1 MSKTVR
7 PDELATAI
15 LSELKNYDQA
25 VTDGVKKG
33 VRQVAKEC
41 RQDIVT
47 GSPVQTGDYKAGW
60 RDKVAYESYSDIRM
74 RVFNKTDYQLTHLL
88 EHGHAGPGGT
98 AKGSARPFPHIGPAE
113 QKAEQKLLTRVKVVI
128 KKG

>member
-7 PDELATAI
+7 PDELTTAI

-25 VTDGVKKG
+25 VTNGVKKE

-60 RDKVAYESYSDIRM
+60 RDKVAYESYSDI
-74 RVFNKTDYQLTHLL
+74 LL

>member
-7 PDELATAI
+7 PDELTTAI

-25 VTDGVKKG
+25 VTNGVKNE

-47 GSPVQTGDYKAGW
+47 GSPEQTGHYNARR
-60 RDKVAYESYSDIRM
+60 RDKVANESYSEIHM
-74 RVFNKTDYQLTHLL
+74 RILN
-88 EHGHAGPGGT
+88 
-98 AKGSARPFPHIGPAE
+98 
-113 QKAEQKLLTRVKVVI
+113 
-128 KKG
+128 

>member
-25 VTDGVKKG
+25 VTDGVKKE

-41 RQDIVT
+41 RQDIVS
-47 GSPVQTGDYKAGW
+47 GSPVLTGDYKAGW

-88 EHGHAGPGGT
+88 NMDTQA
-98 AKGSARPFPHIGPAE
+98 PAE
-113 QKAEQKLLTRVKVVI
+113 PRKALPDHSPTSAPRSKRQSRNY
-128 KKG
+128 